1 MNNNILEYIYIINE
15 NENNAKQ
22 PEKIN
27 ILLKPHQLKMLN
39 KCLQLEQSKIINR
52 ENNNIIKTSIGI
64 IGDKVGS
71 GKSYIILGLICNN
84 YNINNNNMQIIH
96 HNPLFKIY
104 SDIYCKLIYKNI
116 NILIVP
122 HNIFQQWKLYI
133 NNINI
138 SVEYIKTQNQLKDIQ
153 FNTELILISS
163 TLYNKFADIV
173 NNNKYIFSRVIF
185 DEADS
190 IKIPACKEIKSYFYW
205 FVTSSIKNLLYP
217 TGHYSW
223 TNNLLNNI
231 RGICHNGFIKNTF
244 VNLYQLD
251 IHNNRQNIKY
261 IFLKN
266 DDKLIKKSFTI
277 PDPIIHHI
285 ICKNPTILN
294 ILNDIISDKIQKM
307 INAGDIVSAIK
318 EIDIQKTN
326 ETNLIKLVAMDLY
339 NELDNKK
346 IDLESIMK
354 KNYKD
359 LNKKENDINSIN
371 NEINIL
377 EDKINNI
384 KNRLNDNNIDPITY
398 EEIQNKI
405 IVNCCKQLFDFE
417 SISKYI
423 SSTNNPK
430 CPMCRTIISKD
441 NLILID
447 NNDNN
452 LNINNDS
459 LLNKELDKQD
469 QLDLIFSNKIKNNA
483 RIIIFSEFSNT
494 YENIINIMSKH
505 NINFKE
511 MKGNSNVIN
520 HIINWYKDDE
530 NVKKVLFLN
539 ARYYGSGLNLENT
552 SDLIIYHKMDTE
564 LEMQIIGRAQRC
576 GRINILNIWKLL
588 YENE

>member
-1 MNNNILEYIYIINE
+1 MNYNLLDFIYLINE
-15 NENNAKQ
+15 NENNASQ
-22 PEKIN
+22 PDKIK

-39 KCLQLEQSKIINR
+39 KCLQLEQTKIINN

-71 GKSYIILGLICNN
+71 GKSYIILGLICND
-84 YNINNNNMQIIH
+84 YNINNNNIQMIH

-104 SDIYCKLIYKNI
+104 SDIYSNYNYLNI

-133 NNINI
+133 NNVNI
-138 SVEYIKTQNQLKDIQ
+138 SVEYIKTQNQLNNIK
-153 FNTELILISS
+153 FNTELIIVSS
-163 TLYNKFADIV
+163 TLYNKFTEIA
-173 NNNKYIFSRVIF
+173 NQNKYLFSRVIF

-205 FVTSSIKNLLYP
+205 FVTSSIKNLLFP
-217 TGHYSW
+217 TGHYYF
-223 TNNLLNNI
+223 LNNQMNYI

-251 IHNNRQNIKY
+251 IHNNRKNIKY

-266 DDKLIKKSFTI
+266 SDDLIKKSFTI
-277 PDPIIHHI
+277 PDPIIHYI
-285 ICKNPTILN
+285 MCNNPTILN
-294 ILNDIISDKIQKM
+294 ILDNIISDKIQRM
-307 INAGDIVSAIK
+307 IYAGDIISAIK

-326 ETNLIKLVAMDLY
+326 ETNLIKLVANDLL

-346 IDLESIMK
+346 IDLDSVIK

-359 LNKKENDINSIN
+359 TNKKQQDIDSIN
-371 NEINIL
+371 NEINNL
-377 EDKINNI
+377 EEKINNI
-384 KNRLNDNNIDPITY
+384 KIRLNDNNIDPITY

-405 IVNCCKQLFDFE
+405 IINCCKQLFDFE

-430 CPMCRTIISKD
+430 CPMCRTKISKN

-447 NNDNN
+447 NDININQNNDNN
-452 LNINNDS
+452 IE
-459 LLNKELDKQD
+459 KKLDKPD
-469 QLDLIFSNKIKNNA
+469 QLDIIFTNNTKSNA
-483 RIIIFSEFSNT
+483 RIIIFSEFNNT
-494 YENIINIMSKH
+494 YENILNIMAKH
-505 NINFKE
+505 KINFKE

-520 HIINWYKDDE
+520 HIITWYKDDE
-530 NVKKVLFLN
+530 NTKKVLFLN

-552 SDLIIYHKMDTE
+552 TDLIIYHKMDSE
-564 LEMQIIGRAQRC
+564 LETQIIGRAQRC
-576 GRINILNIWKLL
+576 GRTNILNIWKLL

>member
-39 KCLQLEQSKIINR
+39 KCLQLEQSKIINK

-217 TGHYSW
+217 TGHYCW
-223 TNNLLNNI
+223 INNLLNNI

-266 DDKLIKKSFTI
+266 DDELIKKSFTI
-277 PDPIIHHI
+277 PDPIIHYI
-285 ICKNPTILN
+285 MCKNPTILN

>member
-1 MNNNILEYIYIINE
+1 MNYNLLDFIYLINE
-15 NENNAKQ
+15 NENNASQ
-22 PEKIN
+22 PDKIK

-39 KCLQLEQSKIINR
+39 KCLQLEQTKIINN

-71 GKSYIILGLICNN
+71 GKSYIILGLICNE
-84 YNINNNNMQIIH
+84 YNINNNNIQMIH

-104 SDIYCKLIYKNI
+104 SDIYSNYIYLNI

-133 NNINI
+133 DNVDI
-138 SVEYIKTQNQLKDIQ
+138 SVEYIKTQNQLNNIK
-153 FNTELILISS
+153 FNTELIVVSS
-163 TLYNKFADIV
+163 TLYNKFTEIS
-173 NNNKYIFSRVIF
+173 NQNKYLFSRVIF

-205 FVTSSIKNLLYP
+205 FVTSSIKNLLFP
-217 TGHYSW
+217 TGQYYFV
-223 TNNLLNNI
+223 NNEMKYI

-251 IHNNRQNIKY
+251 IHNNRKNIKY

-266 DDKLIKKSFTI
+266 SDDLIKKSFTI
-277 PDPIIHHI
+277 PDPVIHYI
-285 ICKNPTILN
+285 MCNNPTILN
-294 ILNDIISDKIQKM
+294 ILDNIISDKIQRM
-307 INAGDIVSAIK
+307 IYAGDIVSAIK

-326 ETNLIKLVAMDLY
+326 ETNLIKLVANDLL

-346 IDLESIMK
+346 IDLESVIK

-359 LNKKENDINSIN
+359 INKKQQDIDSIN
-371 NEINIL
+371 NEINNL
-377 EDKINNI
+377 EEKINNI
-384 KNRLNDNNIDPITY
+384 KIRLNDNNIDPITY

-405 IVNCCKQLFDFE
+405 IINCCKQLFDFE

-430 CPMCRTIISKD
+430 CPMCRTKISKN

-447 NNDNN
+447 NDININQNNDNN
-452 LNINNDS
+452 IE
-459 LLNKELDKQD
+459 KKLDKPD
-469 QLDLIFSNKIKNNA
+469 QLDIIFTNNTKSNA
-483 RIIIFSEFSNT
+483 RIIIFSEFNNT
-494 YENIINIMSKH
+494 YENILNIMAKH
-505 NINFKE
+505 KINFKE
-511 MKGNSNVIN
+511 MKGNNNVIN
-520 HIINWYKDDE
+520 NIITWYKDDE
-530 NVKKVLFLN
+530 NTKKVLFLN

-552 SDLIIYHKMDTE
+552 TDLIIYHKMDSE
-564 LEMQIIGRAQRC
+564 LETQIIGRAQRC
-576 GRINILNIWKLL
+576 GRTNILNIWKLL

>member
-1 MNNNILEYIYIINE
+1 MNYNLLDFVYLINE
-15 NENNAKQ
+15 NENNASQ
-22 PEKIN
+22 PDKIK

-39 KCLQLEQSKIINR
+39 KCLQLEQTKIVND
-52 ENNNIIKTSIGI
+52 ENNNIIKSSIGI

-84 YNINNNNMQIIH
+84 YNINNNNIQMIH

-104 SDIYCKLIYKNI
+104 SDIYSNYIYLNI

-122 HNIFQQWKLYI
+122 HNIFQQWKSYI
-133 NNINI
+133 NNVNI
-138 SVEYIKTQNQLKDIQ
+138 SVEYIKTQNQLNNIK
-153 FNTELILISS
+153 FNTELIVVSS
-163 TLYNKFADIV
+163 TLYNKFTDIA
-173 NNNKYIFSRVIF
+173 NQNKYLFSRVIF

-205 FVTSSIKNLLYP
+205 FVTSSIKNLLFP
-217 TGHYSW
+217 TGHYFF
-223 TNNLLNNI
+223 LNNQMNYI

-251 IHNNRQNIKY
+251 IHNNRKNIKY

-266 DDKLIKKSFTI
+266 SDDLIKKSFII
-277 PDPIIHHI
+277 PDPIIHYI
-285 ICKNPTILN
+285 MCNNPTILN
-294 ILNDIISDKIQKM
+294 ILDNIISDKIQRM
-307 INAGDIVSAIK
+307 IYAGDIVSAIK

-326 ETNLIKLVAMDLY
+326 ETNLIKLVANDLL

-346 IDLESIMK
+346 IDLDSVIK

-359 LNKKENDINSIN
+359 ANKKQQDIDSIN
-371 NEINIL
+371 NEISNL
-377 EDKINNI
+377 EEKINNI
-384 KNRLNDNNIDPITY
+384 KIRLNDNNIDPITY

-405 IVNCCKQLFDFE
+405 IINCCKQLFDFE

-430 CPMCRTIISKD
+430 CPMCRTKISKN

-447 NNDNN
+447 NDHT
-452 LNINNDS
+452 NINNEKN
-459 LLNKELDKQD
+459 LEKKLDKQD
-469 QLDLIFSNKIKNNA
+469 QLDLIFTNNTKSNA
-483 RIIIFSEFSNT
+483 RIIIFSEFNNT
-494 YENIINIMSKH
+494 YENILNIMAKH

-511 MKGNSNVIN
+511 MKGNNNVIN
-520 HIINWYKDDE
+520 HILSWYKDNE
-530 NVKKVLFLN
+530 NIKKVLFLN

-552 SDLIIYHKMDTE
+552 TDLIIYHKMDSE
-564 LEMQIIGRAQRC
+564 LETQIIGRAQRC
-576 GRINILNIWKLL
+576 GRTNILNIWKLL

>member
-1 MNNNILEYIYIINE
+1 MNYNLLDFIYLINE
-15 NENNAKQ
+15 NENNASQ
-22 PEKIN
+22 PDKIK

-39 KCLQLEQSKIINR
+39 KCLQLEQTKIINN

-71 GKSYIILGLICNN
+71 GKSYIILGLICND
-84 YNINNNNMQIIH
+84 YNINNNNIQMIH

-104 SDIYCKLIYKNI
+104 SDIYSNYNYLNI

-133 NNINI
+133 NNVNI
-138 SVEYIKTQNQLKDIQ
+138 SVEYIKTQNQLNNIK
-153 FNTELILISS
+153 FNTELIIVSS
-163 TLYNKFADIV
+163 TLYNKFTEIA
-173 NNNKYIFSRVIF
+173 NQNKYLFSRVIF

-205 FVTSSIKNLLYP
+205 FVTSSIKNLLFP
-217 TGHYSW
+217 TGHYYF
-223 TNNLLNNI
+223 LNNQMNYI

-251 IHNNRQNIKY
+251 IHNNRKNIKY

-266 DDKLIKKSFTI
+266 SDDLIKKSFTI
-277 PDPIIHHI
+277 PDPIIHYI
-285 ICKNPTILN
+285 MCNNPTILN
-294 ILNDIISDKIQKM
+294 ILDNIISDKIQRM
-307 INAGDIVSAIK
+307 IYAGDIVSAIK

-326 ETNLIKLVAMDLY
+326 ETNLIKLVANDLL

-346 IDLESIMK
+346 IDLDSVIK

-359 LNKKENDINSIN
+359 TNKKQQDIDSIN
-371 NEINIL
+371 NEINNL
-377 EDKINNI
+377 EEKINNI
-384 KNRLNDNNIDPITY
+384 KIRLNDNNIDPITY

-405 IVNCCKQLFDFE
+405 IINCCKQLFDFE

-430 CPMCRTIISKD
+430 CPMCRTKISKN

-447 NNDNN
+447 NDININQNNDNN
-452 LNINNDS
+452 IE
-459 LLNKELDKQD
+459 KKLDKPD
-469 QLDLIFSNKIKNNA
+469 QLDIIFTNNTKSNA
-483 RIIIFSEFSNT
+483 RIIIFSEFNNT
-494 YENIINIMSKH
+494 YENILNIMAKH
-505 NINFKE
+505 KINFKE

-520 HIINWYKDDE
+520 HIITWYKDDE
-530 NVKKVLFLN
+530 NTKKVLFLN

-552 SDLIIYHKMDTE
+552 TDLIIYHKMDSE
-564 LEMQIIGRAQRC
+564 LETQIIGRAQRC
-576 GRINILNIWKLL
+576 GRTNILNIWKLL